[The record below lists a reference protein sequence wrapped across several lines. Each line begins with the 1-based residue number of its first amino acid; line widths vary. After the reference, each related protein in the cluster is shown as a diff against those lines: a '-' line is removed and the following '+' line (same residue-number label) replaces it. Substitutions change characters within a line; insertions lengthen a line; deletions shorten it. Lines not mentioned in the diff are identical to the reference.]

1 MQTIAVAVNPKDQ
14 SVFAAAS
21 NKTNGGNGSTGIY
34 KSTDC
39 GSTWTLWNTGQGKEA
54 LATGQLWALLL
65 DPSAP
70 ANMYVANGYGNNL
83 ALFKSIDGGVNWSPL
98 KTDPAGQ
105 VGFVQAVALEPGNPR
120 HVAVTY
126 HENCKTPFTS
136 NCLSQ
141 STDGGTTWALFNG
154 PSSVNGWQEG
164 SSLSILG
171 PTSYLY
177 ACNAG
182 ASSRAME
189 VAAGT
194 GSSTRESS
202 VVMPEAPTSHPTA
215 RCTLACPIQACI
227 SAALTWPPILPVP
240 LGKSWSLIPGSP
252 QSTNIIDDG
261 INLIAA
267 EMNGPPFFSAKVSA
281 PKTWT
286 HMASPGVASGSNEM
300 AYDAAHHIVYSANFQ
315 NGLLRLVTQ

>member
-1 MQTIAVAVNPKDQ
+1 M
-14 SVFAAAS
+14 
-21 NKTNGGNGSTGIY
+21 
-34 KSTDC
+34 
-39 GSTWTLWNTGQGKEA
+39 
-54 LATGQLWALLL
+54 
-65 DPSAP
+65 
-70 ANMYVANGYGNNL
+70 
-83 ALFKSIDGGVNWSPL
+83 
-98 KTDPAGQ
+98 
-105 VGFVQAVALEPGNPR
+105 GFVQAVALEPGNPR

-126 HENCKTPFTS
+126 HENCKAPFTS

-154 PSSVNGWQEG
+154 PASVNGWQEG

-182 ASSRAME
+182 AFFTSNGGGSWDRVIDKGIFGRYAGSTDIAPDGTMYLGVSNTGMYFSRADM
-189 VAAGT
+189 AAN
-194 GSSTRESS
+194 
-202 VVMPEAPTSHPTA
+202 P
-215 RCTLACPIQACI
+215 
-227 SAALTWPPILPVP
+227 PVP
-240 LGKSWSLIPGSP
+240 LGKSWSLIPSSP

-261 INLIAA
+261 VNLIAA

-286 HMASPGVASGSNEM
+286 HMASPGVTAGSNEM
-300 AYDAAHHIVYSANFQ
+300 AYDAAHHIVYSANFE